1 MLSNIDSQNSQIY
14 QTKFSK
20 VLRKALFDDIFT
32 DTHKKMVVLL
42 SFVYKVKRFL

>member
-20 VLRKALFDDIFT
+20 VLSKTLNGY
-32 DTHKKMVVLL
+32 LL
-42 SFVYKVKRFL
+42 EIESI